1 MASVDVKCHK
11 LFGGFCA
18 IACAEIFRDI
28 LNAFENGAFFFGG
41 LIHSL
46 RKGQRCGDG
55 RRLCW
60 ADSLCAGEFLRRKF
74 SQCSNAIFVLI
85 EDVLRYLD
93 GGAPPSA
100 YANKDG
106 EEFRCGKL
114 VCTVTNKA
122 LTGLFFNRSVF

>member
-1 MASVDVKCHK
+1 
-11 LFGGFCA
+11 
-18 IACAEIFRDI
+18 
-28 LNAFENGAFFFGG
+28 
-41 LIHSL
+41 L
-46 RKGQRCGDG
+46 RKSQSCGDG

-60 ADSLCAGEFLRRKF
+60 TDPLCAGEFLRGEF
-74 SQCSNAIFVLI
+74 GQCSNAIFALI

-114 VCTVTNKA
+114 VRAVTDKA
-122 LTGLFFNRSVF
+122 LTRLFFNRSVF